1 MDPLVSI
8 AILLT
13 AALVGGMIAHRLKQ
27 PVILGYMLVGII
39 VGPHALGLVSD
50 LNLVETMATIGVS
63 LLMFTL
69 GLEISFSQLKQ
80 TGKAGLWGGILQIV
94 STFTVGAVVAYLFFH
109 DTLSESILFGLI
121 ISLSSTAVCLKILM
135 DRGEL
140 DSVHG
145 RIMVGILILQDVSA
159 VVMITAIPFISGEVQ
174 NVPLTIATTLGK
186 TALFI
191 GVAVA
196 SGLWLLPWIMGRV
209 GGVRSRELFLLTVIV
224 LCFGA
229 AVGTQVFGLP
239 AIFGSFIVGLVLRET
254 KFVHQAIA
262 EITPLRDI
270 FASLFFV
277 SLGMLLSPTFVVE
290 HWTSVLIMVGII
302 VVIKVT
308 IVYLIMRSFK
318 YSGRLALLTGAGLL
332 QIGEFGFILAQAGV
346 NSGFAS
352 GDFYSTIIAGA
363 VVTMLLT
370 PFAMS
375 LVSRFYYR
383 DGINYKAVSSNQ
395 IVALDSPAC
404 SGGVVVCGYGRIG
417 QSVVQGLE
425 EAKIPYMIVDID
437 PERIAEAKVAGRP
450 SIYGDASNIHV
461 LSSLILCDVK
471 ALVVAFPD
479 PMATITTVK
488 AAREIN
494 PKLHI
499 VARAHR
505 GKDAEEL
512 RRLGIVELVSPE
524 YEASFRFLKNI
535 FAIFDIQKSE
545 RERLLDKLHG
555 EQKDYPF
562 TAGEKRQSQSQKS

>member
-1 MDPLVSI
+1 LDPFVSI
-8 AILLT
+8 AILLA
-13 AALVGGMIAHRLKQ
+13 AALIGGMIAHRLKQ
-27 PVILGYMLVGII
+27 PVILGYMLVGIL

-50 LNLVETMATIGVS
+50 LSLVETMATIGVS

-69 GLEISFSQLKQ
+69 GLEISFSQLRQ
-80 TGKAGLWGGILQIV
+80 TGKAGLWGGVLQILF
-94 STFTVGAVVAYLFFH
+94 TFAVGAVVSYVFFRN
-109 DTLSESILFGLI
+109 TLVESILFGLI
-121 ISLSSTAVCLKILM
+121 ISLSSTVVCLKILM

-145 RIMVGILILQDVSA
+145 RIMVGILILQDLSA
-159 VVMITAIPFISGEVQ
+159 VVMITAIPFMSGAVQ
-174 NVPLTIATTLGK
+174 NVPLTIAMTLGK
-186 TALFI
+186 TVLFVGAAI
-191 GVAVA
+191 V

-209 GGVRSRELFLLTVIV
+209 GGVRSRELFLLTVLV

-229 AVGTQVFGLP
+229 AVGTQIFGLP

-254 KFVHQAIA
+254 KFVHQALA

-277 SLGMLLSPTFVVE
+277 SLGMLLSPTFVAQ
-290 HWTSVLIMVGII
+290 HWTSVLVMVGVII
-302 VVIKVT
+302 LIKVT
-308 IVYLIMRSFK
+308 IVSLIMSSFK
-318 YSGRLALLTGAGLL
+318 YTGRLALLIGAGLF

-346 NSGFAS
+346 NNGFVS
-352 GDFYSTIIAGA
+352 DDFYSTIIAGA
-363 VVTMLLT
+363 IITMLLT

-375 LVSRFYYR
+375 LVSWFYYKGSIGHNLNTAAR
-383 DGINYKAVSSNQ
+383 ADFIA
-395 IVALDSPAC
+395 SPAC
-404 SGGVVVCGYGRIG
+404 PVGGVVVCGYGRIG

-437 PERIAEAKVAGRP
+437 PERIAEAKAAGRP

-494 PKLHI
+494 PNLHI
-499 VARAHR
+499 IARAHR

-512 RRLGIVELVSPE
+512 KRLDIVELVSPE

-535 FAIFDIQKSE
+535 FAIFDLQKSE
-545 RERLLDKLHG
+545 RERLFDKLHG

-562 TAGEKRQSQSQKS
+562 SAAEKRKISS